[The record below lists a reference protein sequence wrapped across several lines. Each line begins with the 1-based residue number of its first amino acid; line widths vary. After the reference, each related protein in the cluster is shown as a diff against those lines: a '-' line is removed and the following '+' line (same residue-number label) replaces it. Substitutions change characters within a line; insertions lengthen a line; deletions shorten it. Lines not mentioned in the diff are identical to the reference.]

1 MQPMLE
7 AAARRL
13 PATLLTI
20 ARRLGEPMQATR
32 LKVLPV
38 SSRRRFQIWE
48 FQALGD
54 STVHKVIALDIRQCR
69 IADWKLF
76 SDDFDAIVQHYQQR
90 IEAHHG
96 KRRLTHTTAAA
107 A

>member
-1 MQPMLE
+1 MQHMSE

-38 SSRRRFQIWE
+38 SPSRRFQIWE

-54 STVHKVIALDIRQCR
+54 STVHKVIALDIRQRR

-76 SDDFDAIVQHYQQR
+76 TDDFDAVVQHYQQR
-90 IEAHHG
+90 IDAHHH
-96 KRRLTHTTAAA
+96 KQHLHTTAAA
-107 A
+107 AA